1 MSIFDFFKKSSKKEI
16 KEIGFDELD
25 KWIEANSKKIFDDT
39 NLKLLEL
46 REKIEEERKKL
57 VDNIRILEKAEL
69 KNPNIPERAKQIMHG
84 NRRLYV
90 FKVNKLLDEI
100 YLPKTFDDIIV
111 FCGSINKS
119 LDNFSKTTLRSY
131 YILQDFFRDYVIDT
145 SSNIKK
151 IGILT
156 KTIKE
161 IIENSGIDKI
171 NDLRNKL
178 NDIQKKIKL
187 KDSFN
192 EDIKILKENMEKQNK
207 KIKGKERRLK
217 KFEEENRYKKFI
229 DLMNRKK
236 VLERRLEDIGK
247 EILYSFSDI
256 KVALKKYER
265 ITLEEKLV
273 RKYLDEPFKTLLDD
287 KELKIIEVIIKMKE
301 SIEKNEIELKD
312 RKKSKILK
320 DLNNLNKNYFE
331 TFFNR
336 YDNNNK
342 DLEKLELEINKTNI
356 KDIEDLREEIKKDNS
371 KLEEDKNKV
380 NEMIK
385 ELIEINIE
393 GLKENLEKSIKENI
407 EEVKIIY

>member
-1 MSIFDFFKKSSKKEI
+1 MGIFDFLKKSSKKET
-16 KEIGFDELD
+16 KEIRFDELD
-25 KWIEANSKKIFDDT
+25 KWTEIHSKNIFDET
-39 NLKLLEL
+39 NSRLMEL

-57 VDNIRILEKAEL
+57 EENIKILEKAEL

-100 YLPKTFDDIIV
+100 YLPKDFDDIIV
-111 FCGSINKS
+111 FCGSIDKS

-161 IIENSGIDKI
+161 TIENSGIDKI

-178 NDIQKKIKL
+178 NNIQKKIKL
-187 KDSFN
+187 KENFN
-192 EDIKILKENMEKQNK
+192 EDINILKKDMEKQNK
-207 KIKGKERRLK
+207 RIKEKEKKLK
-217 KFEEENRYKKFI
+217 KFEEESRYKKFI

-236 VLERRLEDIGK
+236 VLERKLEDIGK

-273 RKYLDEPFKTLLDD
+273 GKYLDEPFKTLLDD
-287 KELKIIEVIIKMKE
+287 KGLKIIEIITKMKE

-331 TFFNR
+331 TFFNK
-336 YDNNNK
+336 YNEINK
-342 DLEKLELEINKTNI
+342 DLEKLKLEIKDIEI

-385 ELIEINIE
+385 ELMEINIE
-393 GLKENLEKSIKENI
+393 GLKENLERSIKENI
-407 EEVKIIY
+407 EDVKVIY